1 MMQLL
6 WLGVRGSCGGV
17 GHLKKEFSR
26 KGRKGGIGKRKGRWA
41 QMSSTEYTIEGKRTT
56 FEGEEDREQMN
67 KRGRDGECGLEGG
80 GKEIGGYG
88 WRVERRK
95 GLMKTEDRSLFC

>member
-1 MMQLL
+1 M
-6 WLGVRGSCGGV
+6 WRSGSLEKGIFKKREEGGHRQEKGKV
-17 GHLKKEFSR
+17 GADVIN
-26 KGRKGGIGKRKGRWA
+26 GD
-41 QMSSTEYTIEGKRTT
+41 TIEGKRTT